1 MSEQQEITAEQYMIN
16 QTIDNL
22 AKANANQA
30 LQIANLQAQ
39 LALIEAQSKQEPKQD
54 EPIPGEEPI
63 QPDLEMPDIEH

>member
-1 MSEQQEITAEQYMIN
+1 MSQQQEVTAEQYMIN

-63 QPDLEMPDIEH
+63 QTDLEMPDIEH

>member
-1 MSEQQEITAEQYMIN
+1 MSQQNEITAEQYMIN

-39 LALIEAQSKQEPKQD
+39 LALIEAQSKQEPKQE

-63 QPDLEMPDIEH
+63 QTDLDMPDIEH

>member
-1 MSEQQEITAEQYMIN
+1 MSQQNEITAEQYMIN

-39 LALIEAQSKQEPKQD
+39 LALIEAQSKQEPKQE

-63 QPDLEMPDIEH
+63 QTDLEMPDIEH

>member
-1 MSEQQEITAEQYMIN
+1 MSQQNEITAEQYMIN

-39 LALIEAQSKQEPKQD
+39 LALIEAQSKQEPKQE

-63 QPDLEMPDIEH
+63 QADLEMPDIEH

>member
-1 MSEQQEITAEQYMIN
+1 MSEQQQITAEQYMIN

-39 LALIEAQSKQEPKQD
+39 LALLEAQSQQKANKD

-63 QPDLEMPDIEH
+63 QPEQEMPDIEH

>member
-1 MSEQQEITAEQYMIN
+1 MSQQNEITAEQYMIN

-63 QPDLEMPDIEH
+63 QTDLEMPDIEH

>member
-1 MSEQQEITAEQYMIN
+1 MSQQNEITAEQYMIN

-63 QPDLEMPDIEH
+63 QTDLEMLDIEH

>member
-1 MSEQQEITAEQYMIN
+1 MSDQQEITAEQYMIN

-22 AKANANQA
+22 AKANATQA

-39 LALIEAQSKQEPKQD
+39 LALIEAQSKQRVKEE
-54 EPIPGEEPI
+54 EPIPGEDPI

>member
-1 MSEQQEITAEQYMIN
+1 MSEQQEITPEQYMIN

-22 AKANANQA
+22 AKANASQA

-39 LALIEAQSKQEPKQD
+39 LALIEAQSKQQARE
-54 EPIPGEEPI
+54 EELIPGEDPV

>member
-1 MSEQQEITAEQYMIN
+1 MSQQNEITAEQYMIN

-39 LALIEAQSKQEPKQD
+39 LALIEAQSKQESKQD

>member
-1 MSEQQEITAEQYMIN
+1 MSQQNEITAEQYMIN

-22 AKANANQA
+22 AKANASQA

-39 LALIEAQSKQEPKQD
+39 LALIEAQSKQEPKQE

-63 QPDLEMPDIEH
+63 QTDLEMPDIEH

>member
-1 MSEQQEITAEQYMIN
+1 MSQQNEITAEQYMIN